1 MEPCSSCLTSPSSL
15 FWIKIGWFRTLSCLL
30 RDPIVK
36 EYNSDKERFIC
47 WTNLMNV
54 HCTVHIGIIFL
65 FFSYVTSP
73 HFLLGQ
79 TKIVPINDLFFWR
92 PTCVACTNIWKKTR
106 VRISK
111 IDRGCAQCTADASPP
126 PLLQTSMA
134 ARAQRQQRTADNSGT
149 ISLAPQILSL
159 TAAGWACPG

>member
-73 HFLLGQ
+73 HLFTWADQSFSNWWQIFLPQ
-79 TKIVPINDLFFWR
+79 I
-92 PTCVACTNIWKKTR
+92 CVACTNIWKKTR